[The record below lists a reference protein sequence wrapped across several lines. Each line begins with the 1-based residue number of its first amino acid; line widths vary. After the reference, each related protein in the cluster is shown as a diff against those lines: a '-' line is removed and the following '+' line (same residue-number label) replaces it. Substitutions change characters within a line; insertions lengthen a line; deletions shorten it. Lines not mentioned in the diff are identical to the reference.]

1 MKTVE
6 KTAIKLSLRVDNFGK
21 NEEKIFEKSKERG
34 IVDARH
40 LLYYL
45 CYYRPMKLKYIQ
57 DYMGQRGY
65 EIGHSSIIHGI
76 QSVHKAM
83 AQDDDYQKVI
93 NDMGWGVK
101 GNMNIM
107 LLKII

>member
-1 MKTVE
+1 MKLNIFNDYVTEVANLYNIE
-6 KTAIKLSLRVDNFGK
+6 
-21 NEEKIFEKSKERG
+21 EEKIFEKSKERG

-65 EIGHSSIIHGI
+65 EIGHSSINHGI

-93 NDMGWGVK
+93 NDINGK
-101 GNMNIM
+101 
-107 LLKII
+107 

>member
-1 MKTVE
+1 MKLNIFNDYVTEVANLYNIE
-6 KTAIKLSLRVDNFGK
+6 
-21 NEEKIFEKSKERG
+21 EEKIFEKSKERG

-93 NDMGWGVK
+93 NEINGK
-101 GNMNIM
+101 
-107 LLKII
+107 

>member
-1 MKTVE
+1 MKLNIFNDYVTEVANLYNIE
-6 KTAIKLSLRVDNFGK
+6 
-21 NEEKIFEKSKERG
+21 EEKIFEKSKERC

-93 NDMGWGVK
+93 NDINGK
-101 GNMNIM
+101 
-107 LLKII
+107 

>member
-1 MKTVE
+1 MKLNIFNGYVTEVANLYNIE
-6 KTAIKLSLRVDNFGK
+6 
-21 NEEKIFEKSKERG
+21 EEKIFEKSKERG

-93 NDMGWGVK
+93 NDINGK
-101 GNMNIM
+101 
-107 LLKII
+107 

>member
-1 MKTVE
+1 MKLNIFNDYVTEVANLYNIE
-6 KTAIKLSLRVDNFGK
+6 
-21 NEEKIFEKSKERG
+21 EEKIFEKSKERG
-34 IVDARH
+34 IVDTRH

-93 NDMGWGVK
+93 NDINGK
-101 GNMNIM
+101 
-107 LLKII
+107 

>member
-1 MKTVE
+1 MKLNIFNDYVTEVANLYNIE
-6 KTAIKLSLRVDNFGK
+6 
-21 NEEKIFEKSKERG
+21 EEKIFEKSKERG

-83 AQDDDYQKVI
+83 AQDDD
-93 NDMGWGVK
+93 
-101 GNMNIM
+101 
-107 LLKII
+107 